1 MNALKGLL
9 FRAQIYSGRTRS
21 IAVGQIASVLHLGS
35 FSRVL
40 GRRKHRWE
48 RDSFTLLAYLFLA
61 ASAAAQCSGNL
72 TISPASPTAGSPVTV
87 SLMPVNVPPAV
98 NLDMTLSL
106 DGSQFQACNNTQSN
120 CVGTF
125 NSPNA
130 GNHTVA
136 WTISYVGFSGVQCSG
151 SQTVTLAPATVTV
164 TGYINPKYRIIGVQY
179 APPGAAS
186 SVVYTGN
193 TTVGH
198 TTDISSSFSANVSET
213 VSIGVSGGIFGFS
226 KGGIT
231 GTSTT
236 SWTQGSSNDNTITLT
251 QGSSFSN
258 TLGGP
263 TNSFA
268 GVDHDYD
275 EILLWLNPV
284 VSLSQP
290 DPIVTPI
297 QPVTWNSYGF
307 DLNDPTAPNDLDIQ
321 HIKVGWLN
329 GDIAIPSDIASVLD
343 RAWAGT
349 SEFVWP
355 SGLVPGLTGP
365 GTNPNS
371 DFGQILQADPFA
383 WCTPISH
390 GVIPQVPT
398 GPGTTGP
405 ATCPTGVPIEPNSNR
420 YTQVTT
426 QPLNFTQA
434 AVGANPNPNTFTQST
449 TTMTS
454 NKTGSNHEF
463 DQGFALDINFT
474 SSFFG
479 ITGVKYD
486 FNTSNTEKWTDQ
498 TLKTLTN
505 TTGNTAQVTIT
516 GPTCTVVNNVCS
528 PQYTGPN
535 LLTLY
540 QDNLYGTFMFLAGS
554 SPNYILN
561 VQPSPVA
568 VPVGGTAT
576 YTVSATPIDNYN
588 GSITLS
594 LATTP
599 ALPSGAQA
607 TFSPAS
613 ITPGQTS
620 TLSITTKANT
630 TPPGSTTFQVNASGA
645 SGTGG
650 PPLVNNTTATLV
662 VEDFQLAV
670 TPTANTVQGGQSAGY
685 QVTVTPLPFS
695 SAPGLDVSA
704 FTVAATSL
712 PPFTT
717 QVQGPNSPSGVDNG
731 FTSTLTINTDV
742 GGFTPGGTVVLPLK
756 ATVGAI
762 SHTQNV
768 NLTDLA
774 PDFTITAS
782 PASLTIARKGTA
794 NYTTTIGAL
803 NGFTGNVTLSSSGT
817 PANTTATFTPASV
830 TGSGTA
836 TLKITSKSSTPTG
849 TFTVTIKGTSGAPAV
864 SHSTTV
870 TLIVQ

>member
-9 FRAQIYSGRTRS
+9 FRAQIYAGWTRS
-21 IAVGQIASVLHLGS
+21 VAVVQIASVLHLGS

-48 RDSFTLLAYLFLA
+48 LGSFTLLAHLFLA

-98 NLDMTLSL
+98 NLDMTLLL
-106 DGSQFQACNNTQSN
+106 DASQFQACNNTQSN

-125 NSPNA
+125 NSPTA
-130 GNHTVA
+130 GDHTVG
-136 WTISYVGFSGVQCSG
+136 WTISYVGFPGVQCSG
-151 SQTVTLAPATVTV
+151 SQTVTLAPGQTVTA
-164 TGYINPKYRIIGVQY
+164 YINPKYRIIGVQY

-193 TTVGH
+193 TTIGH
-198 TTDISSSFSANVSET
+198 TTDISSSFSANVSES
-213 VSIGVSGGIFGFS
+213 VSIGSTGGIFGFF
-226 KGGIT
+226 KGGVT

-236 SWTQGSSNDNTITLT
+236 SWTQGSSTDNTTTLT

-284 VSLSQP
+284 VPLSQP
-290 DPIVTPI
+290 FPIITPI
-297 QPVTWNSYGF
+297 EPVTWNGYGF

-329 GDIAIPSDIASVLD
+329 GDIPIPSDIASVLD
-343 RAWAGT
+343 RAWAG
-349 SEFVWP
+349 SQNFNWP
-355 SGLVPGLTGP
+355 SGQGPGLTGP
-365 GTNPNS
+365 GTDPNS

-405 ATCPTGVPIEPNSNR
+405 ATCPTSVPIEPNSNR
-420 YTQVTT
+420 YTQVTN

-434 AVGANPNPNTFTQST
+434 AVGANPNPNAFTQST

-463 DQGFALDINFT
+463 KQGFGIDITFT
-474 SSFFG
+474 
-479 ITGVKYD
+479 TGSDKLVGLTYD
-486 FNTSNTEKWTDQ
+486 FKTSNTETWTDQ

-561 VQPSPVA
+561 VQPIPPVA
-568 VPVGGTAT
+568 IPVGGTAT

-594 LATTP
+594 LATNP
-599 ALPSGAQA
+599 ALPPGAQG
-607 TFSPAS
+607 TFNPTS
-613 ITPGQTS
+613 ITPGQSS
-620 TLSITTKANT
+620 TLSITTNANT
-630 TPPGSTTFQVNASGA
+630 TPAGSTTFLVNASGA

-650 PPLVNNTTATLV
+650 PPIVNNTTAPLV

-695 SAPGLDVSA
+695 SSPGLDVSA

-731 FTSTLTINTDV
+731 FTTTLTINTDV
-742 GGFTPGGTVVLPLK
+742 GGITPGGTFMLPLK

-768 NLTDLA
+768 DLTDNA
-774 PDFTITAS
+774 PDFTIAAS
-782 PASLTIARKGTA
+782 PPSVTIARRGTA
-794 NYTTTIGAL
+794 TYTTTIGAL
-803 NGFTGNVTLSSSGT
+803 NGFTGNVTLSSTGT
-817 PANTTATFTPASV
+817 PANTTATFTPPSV
-830 TGSGTA
+830 TGSGTS
-836 TLKITSKSSTPTG
+836 TLKITSKNSTPTG
-849 TFTVTIKGTSGAPAV
+849 TFTVTIKGTSGTV